1 MDKLV
6 SLYSRPPHKDEFYSE
21 QEQRDL
27 TENLPPLSLK
37 FDLPPIDDV
46 SCFSVSLPGSSPAG
60 GSQAPS
66 RWTPHPAEQPPSS
79 LHAIDLLGWDKT
91 EPFRNR

>member
-6 SLYSRPPHKDEFYSE
+6 SVYSRPPHKDDFYSE

-46 SCFSVSLPGSSPAG
+46 SPLFSLIATSIGTARC
-60 GSQAPS
+60 SQTPS
-66 RWTPHPAEQPPSS
+66 RWIPRPGQTA
-79 LHAIDLLGWDKT
+79 A
-91 EPFRNR
+91 